1 MTMPLPIV
9 PEQYP
14 GAGSVCSMQS
24 PIHRPTASLIPPL
37 KWYGCRATSGM
48 PTFASPL
55 TRPTSAASK
64 ALKSAA
70 DHSLN
75 GWRA

>member
-14 GAGSVCSMQS
+14 GGWQRMLYAE
-24 PIHRPTASLIPPL
+24 PHTPP
-37 KWYGCRATSGM
+37 YRVTDTSGM